1 MKRLLPIFSLLLA
14 AAAVLFALDTLLKAP
29 RRREVLEAKHA
40 DFLHLQTLLASR
52 QPQRDFLASAPAP
65 DLLELAAAHFPR
77 DAIVLSALPPLEGPG
92 GLALRRQTL
101 TLRRIPYA
109 DLPAFLDE
117 AARQSCRLQ
126 SLDLAPTSAPGLGD
140 ATLTFLSP

>member
-1 MKRLLPIFSLLLA
+1 MKRLLPILSLLLA
-14 AAAVLFALDTLLKAP
+14 AAALLLALDTLLKTP
-29 RRREVLEAKHA
+29 RRREVLEAKQA
-40 DFLHLQTLLASR
+40 DLRHLQALLAAR

-126 SLDLAPTSAPGLGD
+126 SLDLSPSPTPGIGD
-140 ATLTFLSP
+140 ASLTFLSP

>member
-1 MKRLLPIFSLLLA
+1 MKRLLPIVALVLA

-29 RRREVLEAKHA
+29 RRRAVIEAKDA
-40 DFLHLQTLLASR
+40 DLRHLQTLLASR
-52 QPQRDFLASAPAP
+52 QPQRDFLASAPSP
-65 DLLELAAAHFPR
+65 DLLDLAAAHFPR

-92 GLALRRQTL
+92 GLSLRQQTL

-109 DLPAFLDE
+109 ALPAFL
-117 AARQSCRLQ
+117 AAAAAQSCRLQ
-126 SLDLAPTSAPGLGD
+126 SLDLTPAPAPALGD